1 MFPKHLEA
9 SLVEVSNELDLSVES
24 WLYMMG
30 YTIVNRADTLD
41 PLFCWS
47 IAPFIVRM

>member
-24 WLYMMG
+24 WLYMME
-30 YTIVNRADTLD
+30 YRADTLD

>member
-24 WLYMMG
+24 YMYIVE
-30 YTIVNRADTLD
+30 YTTGDRADTLN
-41 PLFCWS
+41 PKFC
-47 IAPFIVRM
+47 